1 MRWCDN
7 LYMGE
12 KAEKKRY
19 QIIRDVRNSGRFGY
33 YVLTPASSPDNLI
46 DILPALTFSSE
57 RCQKEDLLI
66 IGIAA
71 DYDEAMELA
80 GKIVANVYNL
90 TGGFD
95 IASYFGER

>member
-19 QIIRDVRNSGRFGY
+19 QIIQDVRERGRFGY
-33 YVLTPASSPDNLI
+33 YVLTPSPDSDNLI
-46 DILPALTFSSE
+46 DILPALTFSSA
-57 RCQKEDLLI
+57 RYKDKDLLI

-71 DYDEAMELA
+71 DYEEAMELA
-80 GKIVANVYNL
+80 GKIVADVFNL

-95 IASYFGER
+95 IASYFGEG